1 MISEQPVTLVIADDH
16 TLLREGIKSLLKQ
29 TNPRIRVVG
38 EAGTGA
44 EAIEVCQKLKPN
56 VLMLDISMPD
66 LSGLDAL
73 SVIAQKC
80 PDTRVLMLSMHSD
93 PFRIR
98 ESMAKGASGYILKD
112 AVGEDLNDAIKTVL
126 QGSVYLKADLAPAL
140 WSLQGSPSPEATGH
154 PLLTDRE
161 NEIARQ
167 LKAGYSS
174 KQIASN
180 LNVSL
185 NTVRTHRAKIMK
197 KLDAHSVVE
206 LIKKL
211 G

>member
-1 MISEQPVTLVIADDH
+1 MTEQIVTLVIADDH
-16 TLLREGIKSLLKQ
+16 TLLREGIKSLLRQ
-29 TNPRIRVVG
+29 TNPSVRVIG
-38 EAGTGA
+38 EAGTGT
-44 EAIEVCQKLKPN
+44 EAIEACVRLKPN

-73 SVIAQKC
+73 GIIAQKC
-80 PDTRVLMLSMHSD
+80 PETHVLMLSMHSD

-112 AVGEDLNDAIKTVL
+112 AVGEDLNDAISTVL
-126 QGSVYLKADLAPAL
+126 QGSVYLKANLAPAL
-140 WSLQGSPSPEATGH
+140 WAPQETQSQSLSGH

-206 LIKKL
+206 LLKKL
-211 G
+211 S

>member
-1 MISEQPVTLVIADDH
+1 MTEQTVTLVIADDH
-16 TLLREGIKSLLKQ
+16 TLLREGIKSLLGQ
-29 TNPRIRVVG
+29 TNPCVQVVG
-38 EAGTGA
+38 EASTGI
-44 EAIEVCQKLKPN
+44 EAIEACTRLKPD

-73 SVIAQKC
+73 GVIAQKC
-80 PDTRVLMLSMHSD
+80 PETRILMLSMYSD
-93 PFRIR
+93 PFSIR

-112 AVGEDLNDAIKTVL
+112 AVGEDLNDAISSVL
-126 QGSVYLKADLAPAL
+126 QGSVYLKANLASAL
-140 WSLQGSPSPEATGH
+140 WTSQEAQPQSPSGH

-206 LIKKL
+206 LLKKL
-211 G
+211 S